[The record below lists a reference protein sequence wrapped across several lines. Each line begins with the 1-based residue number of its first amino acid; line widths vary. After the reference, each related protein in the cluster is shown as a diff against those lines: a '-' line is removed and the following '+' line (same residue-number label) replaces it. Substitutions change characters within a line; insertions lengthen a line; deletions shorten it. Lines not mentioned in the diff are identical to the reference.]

1 MATSES
7 NTDVTSASLV
17 VSSSESDEE
26 EHCDSIRSSSSCGSM
41 PSILDVLRPAKL
53 SELSRK
59 RSVRSN
65 PPKGKRSC
73 TRGKCDPKSVSVS
86 QHIAKHPNEGF
97 VVGSNG
103 KLFCTELSLKSS
115 VLTKHIQSGKH
126 VEGKKRL
133 ARKSSSEV
141 AIALALNAHNSH
153 NHLEGECL
161 PVDQQV
167 YRVKVVSALLK
178 AGVSINKLSCFR
190 EILEENALRL
200 TDRSHMANLI
210 PFILEREKSKLKE
223 EIGDRFVS
231 ACFDGTT

>member
-1 MATSES
+1 M
-7 NTDVTSASLV
+7 
-17 VSSSESDEE
+17 
-26 EHCDSIRSSSSCGSM
+26 SSSSCGSM
-41 PSILDVLRPAKL
+41 LSILDVLRPAKL

-65 PPKGKRSC
+65 PPKGKRRSC
-73 TRGKCDPKSVSVS
+73 ARGKCDPKSVCLSI
-86 QHIAKHPNEGF
+86 IAKHPNEGF

-103 KLFCTELSLKSS
+103 KLFCTACREELSLKSF
-115 VLTKHIQSGKH
+115 VLKKHIQSGKH

-133 ARKSSSEV
+133 ARKLSSEV
-141 AIALALNAHNSH
+141 EIALALNAHNSH

-190 EILEENALRL
+190 EILEENALWL
-200 TDRSHMANLI
+200 TNRSHMANLI

-231 ACFDGTT
+231 ACCDGRTRLGEAIAIYSYSFLG